1 MYQIGDIVVYGTE
14 GIAEIGEEIE
24 REFDGQKLKYL
35 VLHPLEKKTE
45 TVYVPVGNEKAMR
58 KLRSILREEEAETLI
73 DALPPARPD
82 GIKHDRERQKVYRDT
97 LLFGSSREVL
107 AMARALYLHQV
118 EQLARGKKL
127 HASDERFMRDAEKMI
142 FGELAYVLGITQE
155 EVLQRLVRLE
165 KSSQK

>member
-58 KLRSILREEEAETLI
+58 KLRSILSEKEAETLI
-73 DALPPARPD
+73 DALPQERPD
-82 GIKHDRERQKVYRDT
+82 WIKNDRERQKVYRDT

-107 AMARALYLHQV
+107 AMARALYLHPVSYTHLDVYKRQS
-118 EQLARGKKL
+118 G
-127 HASDERFMRDAEKMI
+127 ERTRSRWRRSFRRSRSCMAGRA
-142 FGELAYVLGITQE
+142 
-155 EVLQRLVRLE
+155 
-165 KSSQK
+165 

>member
-24 REFDGQKLKYL
+24 WEFDGQKLKYL

-58 KLRSILREEEAETLI
+58 KLRSILSEEEAETLI
-73 DALPPARPD
+73 DALPQERPD
-82 GIKHDRERQKVYRDT
+82 WIKNDRERQKVYRDT

>member
-58 KLRSILREEEAETLI
+58 KLRSILSEEEAETLI
-73 DALPPARPD
+73 DALPQERPD
-82 GIKHDRERQKVYRDT
+82 WIKNDREGRHTAVRQQPRGTRHGKSAVSASGR
-97 LLFGSSREVL
+97 
-107 AMARALYLHQV
+107 AARA
-118 EQLARGKKL
+118 R
-127 HASDERFMRDAEKMI
+127 
-142 FGELAYVLGITQE
+142 QE
-155 EVLQRLVRLE
+155 AACV
-165 KSSQK
+165 